1 MAKIAPLQKS
11 PACQEAAQDTAQD
24 TARSASEDR
33 RCRGRPQVRP
43 DDETREII
51 YEAARHEFAG
61 SGYAATSMETVAR
74 RAGVSTKTL
83 YRLVPNKA
91 SLFEGMVS
99 DRLDRF
105 LADVNLQAVD
115 DADIEQALVTA
126 LMACADLSL
135 DEEVVALQR
144 MVLQEAGKSSDI
156 AGAFYR
162 NGIQGTLAALAGWL
176 RVQQGRGLIAVDDVE
191 EAAGMLLG
199 MVAAAPQRAAIYGG
213 VPLPSRAAIEARAR
227 TCAALFLRGCGT
239 AARKPLPPD

>member
-1 MAKIAPLQKS
+1 MARITSLPEIPEPVS
-11 PACQEAAQDTAQD
+11 REAAQGAGQG
-24 TARSASEDR
+24 APEDR

-43 DDETREII
+43 DDETRQII

-91 SLFEGMVS
+91 TLFEGMVS

-105 LADVNLQAVD
+105 LSDANLQAID
-115 DADIEQALVTA
+115 QPEIEQALYAV
-126 LMACADLSL
+126 LMACAGLTL
-135 DEEVVALQR
+135 DDEVVALQR
-144 MVLQEAGKSSDI
+144 MVLQEAGKASDI
-156 AGAFYR
+156 AGTFYR
-162 NGIQGTLAALAGWL
+162 NGIQRTQAALAGWL
-176 RVQQGRGLIAVDDVE
+176 RVQQQRGRIELDNVE

-213 VPLPSRAAIEARAR
+213 VPLPSRAEIEARAR
-227 TCAALFLRGCGT
+227 RCAALFLRGCAT
-239 AARKPLPPD
+239 PARPPPPY

>member
-1 MAKIAPLQKS
+1 
-11 PACQEAAQDTAQD
+11 
-24 TARSASEDR
+24 
-33 RCRGRPQVRP
+33 
-43 DDETREII
+43 
-51 YEAARHEFAG
+51 
-61 SGYAATSMETVAR
+61 METVAR

-115 DADIEQALVTA
+115 HDDIEQALYAA

-144 MVLQEAGKSSDI
+144 MVLQEAGKSRNSPEHST
-156 AGAFYR
+156 GTAFSA
-162 NGIQGTLAALAGWL
+162 TLAALADWL
-176 RVQQGRGLIAVDDVE
+176 RKQQERGLIALDNVD

-199 MVAAAPQRAAIYGG
+199 MVASRRSAPPSLAACRCRRAAQ
-213 VPLPSRAAIEARAR
+213 IETRVR
-227 TCAALFLRGCGT
+227 RCVALFLRGCQ
-239 AARKPLPPD
+239 AR